1 MLDNVAQCCTMLHN
15 VAQCCTMLHNV
26 AQDDAGMLQILRAT
40 FCNIVQHLDD
50 SRNFGGEIPETSFHF
65 KNNKWAS
72 GSTIK

>member
-1 MLDNVAQCCTMLHN
+1 
-15 VAQCCTMLHNV
+15 MLHNV